1 MDKKKNTARKIL
13 HSIISLLAVS
23 KTKVIIKE
31 LSLIYSKKISLGS
44 NLPVDVLEI
53 GPGERNF
60 FNLRY
65 VNSKFKVNLSLIDA
79 VPNAISSS
87 IPKSLNSEIYQG
99 VVPKDLKQFQDKSF
113 DIVICS
119 HVIEHLKKEEGY
131 LLMYELDRITKY
143 VSVISTPNGFVWQTP
158 LDKNGKNDSFNAHL
172 SGWSPKELKKCG
184 YLEQFGEV
192 GPKLIFGPGAASKFN
207 QSRLV
212 KVILGIMY
220 PIFQLSPNFC
230 FAFTSIKRHKPNSN
244 DYLR

>member
-13 HSIISLLAVS
+13 YKIISLLAFS
-23 KTKVIIKE
+23 KTKVINKE
-31 LSLIYSKKISLGS
+31 LFLIHRKKLSLGS
-44 NLPVDVLEI
+44 NLPVSVLEI
-53 GPGERNF
+53 GPGERNL

-79 VPNAISSS
+79 VPNLISSS
-87 IPKSLNSEIYQG
+87 IPKSLNSKIYKG

-113 DIVICS
+113 EIVICS
-119 HVIEHLKKEEGY
+119 HVIEHLKKEDGY

-143 VSVISTPNGFVWQTP
+143 VSVISTPNGFAWQTP
-158 LDKNGKNDSFNAHL
+158 LDKNGKNDPFNAHV
-172 SGWSPKELKKCG
+172 SGWTPKELKQCG

-207 QSRLV
+207 QSRTV
-212 KVILGIMY
+212 AIILGIMY
-220 PIFQLSPNFC
+220 PIFQLFPNFC
-230 FAFTSIKRHKPNSN
+230 FAFTSIKRHKINSN

>member
-1 MDKKKNTARKIL
+1 MDKTRNTARNIL
-13 HSIISLLAVS
+13 HLIISSLAKS
-23 KTKVIIKE
+23 KTKIINKE
-31 LSLIYSKKISLGS
+31 LSLINSKKISLGS

-87 IPKSLNSEIYQG
+87 IPKSLNSKIYKG

-143 VSVISTPNGFVWQTP
+143 VSVLSTPNGFTWQTP
-158 LDKNGKNDSFNAHL
+158 LDKNAKNDPFNAHL
-172 SGWSPKELKKCG
+172 SGWSPKELKQCG
-184 YLEQFGEV
+184 YFEQFGEV
-192 GPKLIFGPGAASKFN
+192 GPKLIFGPGAVSKFH

-220 PIFQLSPNFC
+220 PIFQLFPNFC